1 MDTVEQLRIPGP
13 LGYRIDLD
21 KVTARLEALL
31 KSLAVDARSLDR
43 EASRR
48 MRDAASQISY
58 LARLQEQAL
67 ARNGRAFQAAAH

>member
-1 MDTVEQLRIPGP
+1 MDTVEQLRIPGQ

-21 KVTARLEALL
+21 KVTAKLEALL
-31 KSLAVDARSLDR
+31 KSLAVDARSLDG

-48 MRDAASQISY
+48 MRDAASQITY

>member
-1 MDTVEQLRIPGP
+1 MATQQVVE
-13 LGYRIDLD
+13 DW
-21 KVTARLEALL
+21 
-31 KSLAVDARSLDR
+31 SLDR

-48 MRDAASQISY
+48 MRDAASQITY